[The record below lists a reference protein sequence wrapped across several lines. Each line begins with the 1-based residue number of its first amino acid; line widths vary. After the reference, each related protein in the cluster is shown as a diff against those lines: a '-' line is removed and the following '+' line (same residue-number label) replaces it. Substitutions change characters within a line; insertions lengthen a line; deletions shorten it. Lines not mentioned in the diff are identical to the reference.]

1 MSSDMCH
8 DDCEESYN
16 FLLVGASNVGKTGET
31 YL

>member
-1 MSSDMCH
+1 MSSDICH
-8 DDCEESYN
+8 ENYEESYN